1 MIAWHSQLADVC
13 TEGFGPLCR
22 LHCLLGIF
30 VLPTV
35 NSTQFNTMEVSYVE
49 ELLTQRARLLARRD
63 STDAHPCIDWSIE
76 ELRQQALE
84 LFYQFQDGMAQFS
97 DLMPICMVLEQKVNT
112 NRDLIKW
119 EREFG
124 IAD

>member
-1 MIAWHSQLADVC
+1 MFALRASALSADFIVC
-13 TEGFGPLCR
+13 R
-22 LHCLLGIF
+22 GIP
-30 VLPTV
+30 VLPT
-35 NSTQFNTMEVSYVE
+35 NPIQINMEISYVE

-63 STDAHPCIDWSIE
+63 STSAHPCIDREIE

-97 DLMPICMVLEQKVNT
+97 DLMPICLVLEQRVNT
-112 NRDLIKW
+112 NRAFLKW
-119 EREFG
+119 ERDFG

>member
-1 MIAWHSQLADVC
+1 MFALRASALSADFIVC
-13 TEGFGPLCR
+13 RGTS
-22 LHCLLGIF
+22 LLS
-30 VLPTV
+30 T
-35 NSTQFNTMEVSYVE
+35 NSIQINMEISYVE

-63 STDAHPCIDWSIE
+63 STSAHPCIDKEIE

-97 DLMPICMVLEQKVNT
+97 DLMPICLVLEQRVNT
-112 NRDLIKW
+112 NRAFLKW
-119 EREFG
+119 ERDFG

>member
-1 MIAWHSQLADVC
+1 MFALRASALSADFIVC
-13 TEGFGPLCR
+13 LVHLYYP
-22 LHCLLGIF
+22 
-30 VLPTV
+30 P
-35 NSTQFNTMEVSYVE
+35 STQLKSTMELSYVE

-63 STDAHPCIDWSIE
+63 STSAHPCIDWSIE
-76 ELRQQALE
+76 EIRQQALE

-119 EREFG
+119 EREYG

>member
-1 MIAWHSQLADVC
+1 MFALRASALPADFIVC
-13 TEGFGPLCR
+13 SV
-22 LHCLLGIF
+22 HF
-30 VLPTV
+30 VLPPV
-35 NSTQFNTMEVSYVE
+35 NSIQINMELSYVE

-63 STDAHPCIDWSIE
+63 STSAHPCIDWSIE

-97 DLMPICMVLEQKVNT
+97 DLMPICLVLEQKVNT

-119 EREFG
+119 EREYG

>member
-1 MIAWHSQLADVC
+1 
-13 TEGFGPLCR
+13 
-22 LHCLLGIF
+22 
-30 VLPTV
+30 
-35 NSTQFNTMEVSYVE
+35 MEVSYVE

>member
-1 MIAWHSQLADVC
+1 
-13 TEGFGPLCR
+13 
-22 LHCLLGIF
+22 
-30 VLPTV
+30 
-35 NSTQFNTMEVSYVE
+35 MEISYVE

-63 STDAHPCIDWSIE
+63 STSAHPCIDKEIE

-97 DLMPICMVLEQKVNT
+97 ELMPICMLLEQRVNT
-112 NRDLIKW
+112 NRAFLKW
-119 EREFG
+119 ERDFG

>member
-1 MIAWHSQLADVC
+1 
-13 TEGFGPLCR
+13 
-22 LHCLLGIF
+22 
-30 VLPTV
+30 
-35 NSTQFNTMEVSYVE
+35 MEISYVE

-63 STDAHPCIDWSIE
+63 STSAHPCIDREIE

-97 DLMPICMVLEQKVNT
+97 ELMPICLLLEKRVNT
-112 NRDLIKW
+112 NRAFLKW

>member
-1 MIAWHSQLADVC
+1 MFALRASALSADFIVC
-13 TEGFGPLCR
+13 LVPLYYPR
-22 LHCLLGIF
+22 STLL
-30 VLPTV
+30 
-35 NSTQFNTMEVSYVE
+35 NTMELSYVE

-63 STDAHPCIDWSIE
+63 STSAHPCIDWSIE
-76 ELRQQALE
+76 EIRQQALE

-119 EREFG
+119 EREYG

>member
-1 MIAWHSQLADVC
+1 MFALRASALSADFIVC
-13 TEGFGPLCR
+13 R
-22 LHCLLGIF
+22 GIP
-30 VLPTV
+30 VLST
-35 NSTQFNTMEVSYVE
+35 NSIQINMEISYVE

-63 STDAHPCIDWSIE
+63 STSAHPCIDKEIE

-97 DLMPICMVLEQKVNT
+97 DLMPICLVLEQRVNT
-112 NRDLIKW
+112 NRAFLKW
-119 EREFG
+119 ERDFG

>member
-1 MIAWHSQLADVC
+1 
-13 TEGFGPLCR
+13 
-22 LHCLLGIF
+22 
-30 VLPTV
+30 
-35 NSTQFNTMEVSYVE
+35 MEISYVE

-63 STDAHPCIDWSIE
+63 STSAHPCIDREIE

-97 DLMPICMVLEQKVNT
+97 ELMPICMLLEQRVNT
-112 NRDLIKW
+112 NRAFLKW
-119 EREFG
+119 ERDFG